1 LKTYVLQFSYGSD
14 EEAVKLIEADVPT
27 KRKKDKSQWNE
38 VDMGSILSFE
48 LFLLFAK
55 LNLES

>member
-1 LKTYVLQFSYGSD
+1 M
-14 EEAVKLIEADVPT
+14 KLIEADVPT

-38 VDMGSILSFE
+38 VEMGSILSVE